1 MNFIST
7 RGGERV
13 SNASMAIAK
22 GLALDGGLF
31 VPEYFPNVTSDLDK
45 IVQMDYPET
54 AAYVLSRY
62 LEEYD
67 YDALL
72 SACKK
77 AYAKFEDEDAAPV
90 VKMDSGLYILELF
103 HGPTLAFKDIA
114 LTILPHLLRE
124 GCDHSGV
131 KEDVLILVATS
142 GDTGKAALEGFKD
155 KDGIRIMVFYPSEGV
170 SDMQKLQM
178 STQEGNNVSVCAVKG
193 NFDDCQSAVKRI
205 FNSAEMAEKLKQN
218 NVVLSSANS
227 INFGRLAPQIAYYF
241 SSYSALV
248 NAGEISIGDE
258 VDFCV
263 PTGNFGNILAGYYA
277 KKMGLPVGKLICA
290 SNKNNVLTDFFATG
304 SYNIDREFYKTSSPS
319 MDILISSNLER
330 LVFELTGRNTK
341 ITKQRMQDL
350 VANKNYSIS
359 DIERVKL
366 NKEFLAA
373 YCDEKNCASTICD
386 FFDEFG
392 YPLDPHTAVAIN
404 VTNKFID
411 KTSNPIIVLST
422 ASPYKFPQ
430 AVYQAITKKVD
441 DDAFNASKKLEF
453 TTAAPIPEQIASLK
467 SKEVRF
473 TKVIDREDIENAV
486 LEFVKK

>member
-227 INFGRLAPQIAYYF
+227 IL
-241 SSYSALV
+241 
-248 NAGEISIGDE
+248 
-258 VDFCV
+258 
-263 PTGNFGNILAGYYA
+263 
-277 KKMGLPVGKLICA
+277 
-290 SNKNNVLTDFFATG
+290 FF
-304 SYNIDREFYKTSSPS
+304 
-319 MDILISSNLER
+319 
-330 LVFELTGRNTK
+330 
-341 ITKQRMQDL
+341 
-350 VANKNYSIS
+350 
-359 DIERVKL
+359 
-366 NKEFLAA
+366 
-373 YCDEKNCASTICD
+373 
-386 FFDEFG
+386 
-392 YPLDPHTAVAIN
+392 
-404 VTNKFID
+404 
-411 KTSNPIIVLST
+411 
-422 ASPYKFPQ
+422 
-430 AVYQAITKKVD
+430 
-441 DDAFNASKKLEF
+441 
-453 TTAAPIPEQIASLK
+453 
-467 SKEVRF
+467 
-473 TKVIDREDIENAV
+473 
-486 LEFVKK
+486 